1 MNKDNIKVF
10 IGKSKKGI
18 VLIVAAALL
27 SQLLNI
33 AQYVYTRKTVKEQ
46 TERKTTNDLREI
58 QRVANLKTTVETAVQ
73 NAMGD
78 VLANINEPD
87 NFYSIVTRLVSR
99 NRYIVGSTVA
109 MTPCFY
115 AQKDS
120 LFAPFAYPEAGSSQ
134 PVTKLLPYDYTK
146 LDWYAIPFK
155 KDSAMW
161 SEPYTDVG
169 GSDLVVHTYSQP
181 IHNSN
186 GTVIGILTADVHFDQ
201 LADKKAPVY
210 DAVDRVNIYGFIL
223 QLLGLILI
231 AWIVWR
237 YFDKLR
243 QMNKLVMEM
252 ELIDKELQIAGDI
265 QNAMLP
271 NISSEDNAGHHLDMQ
286 VKIMQ
291 APEVSA
297 DFYDYL
303 YVGSQMV
310 FCIGDVPGNNV
321 KASLMMAVTR
331 SAFHTAVSMN
341 SKSQDISPAVI
352 VTTMNK
358 ALNSISH
365 NEMFATLFVGVLH
378 IEDGRMTYCCAG
390 NPAPVVIDSSASTSL
405 LNVIPNIP
413 VGVIADFAF
422 EEQQF
427 TLQEGSTL
435 FLYNDGLYET
445 INNKKEAY
453 GRKRMLTRLES
464 LIRTGCGT
472 EKLLAKMAE
481 TLENYRGSEPQTD
494 DVTMMVIK
502 MTPAK

>member
-1 MNKDNIKVF
+1 MNKENIKAF

-33 AQYVYTRKTVKEQ
+33 AQYVYTRHTVREQ
-46 TERKTTNDLREI
+46 TEKKTVNNLREV
-58 QRVANLKTTVETAVQ
+58 QRVVNLKTTVETAVQ

-109 MTPCFY
+109 MTPGFY
-115 AQKDS
+115 AEKDS

-134 PVTKLLPYDYTK
+134 PVTKLLPYDYTAQ
-146 LDWYAIPFK
+146 DWYAIPFK

-161 SEPYTDVG
+161 SEPYTDTG
-169 GSDLVVHTYSQP
+169 GSDMVVHTYSQP

-186 GTVIGILTADVHFDQ
+186 GTVIGILTADVHFNQ

-210 DAVDRVNIYGFIL
+210 DTVDRVNLYGFIL

-237 YFDKLR
+237 YFNKLR
-243 QMNKLVMEM
+243 QMNKLIMER
-252 ELIDKELQIAGDI
+252 ELMDKELQIAGDI
-265 QNAMLP
+265 QHAMLP
-271 NISSEDNAGHHLDMQ
+271 TVSSAENAGHHLDMQ

-291 APEVSA
+291 APDVSA

-303 YVGSQMV
+303 YVGSQLV
-310 FCIGDVPGNNV
+310 FCIGDVPGSNV

-331 SAFHTAVSMN
+331 SAFHTVVSM
-341 SKSQDISPAVI
+341 KGDSQELSPAVI
-352 VTTMNK
+352 VTAMNK
-358 ALNSISH
+358 ALSSISY

-378 IEDGRMTYCCAG
+378 VEDGRMTCCCAG
-390 NPAPVVIDSSASTSL
+390 NPTPVVIDSSANASL
-405 LNVIPNIP
+405 LDMIPNIP
-413 VGVIADFAF
+413 VGVVDDFPF

-427 TLQEGSTL
+427 TLQEGSML

-445 INNKKEAY
+445 MNNKKEAY
-453 GRKRMLTRLES
+453 GQKRMLTRLES

-481 TLENYRGSEPQTD
+481 TIENYRGSEPQTD

-502 MTPAK
+502 MTRME